1 MTVAVTVDA
10 VLDAPCPRAGITITG
25 LGVGASVVSV
35 WRAADGERHPVRGAR
50 RASMNDAAYVVDFD
64 VPLGRP
70 VTYEVEVLSG
80 PAGASRTVSDPVTVS
95 SSTGWIMDP
104 LVPHTAVP
112 IYRGRTT
119 SGEPMFAVSAMAQ
132 LDYAA
137 ETQVF
142 RVLGSDKPMALFGQ
156 RMAASGV
163 DFSMITNAAEQN
175 SRLRVLVQSSA
186 QLLVRVPASWTGA
199 LPGSCFAL
207 IATASESPVDAGM
220 GGVLSMWSLVG
231 DTVAAPTIRVL
242 TAEFTYGDVA
252 LLFST
257 YQAKQDAVMA
267 AAAAAGESATYLF
280 DLKRPLG

>member
-1 MTVAVTVDA
+1 MVAVTVDA
-10 VLDAPCPRAGITITG
+10 VLDAPCPRAGITVTG

-35 WRAADGERHPVRGAR
+35 WRTADGERNPVRGAR
-50 RASMNDAAYVVDFD
+50 RTRMNDADYVVDFD

-70 VTYEVEVLSG
+70 VTYEVEVISG
-80 PAGASRTVSDPVTVS
+80 PSGAARVTSDPVTVDS
-95 SSTGWIMDP
+95 ATGWIMDP
-104 LVPHTAVP
+104 LVPQTAVP
-112 IYRGRTT
+112 IYRGRTA
-119 SGEPMFAVSAMAQ
+119 SGEPMFAVSAMSK

-163 DFSMITNAAEQN
+163 DFSMITDAAEQN
-175 SRLRVLVQSSA
+175 TRLRNLVQSSA
-186 QLLVRVPASWTGA
+186 QMLIRVPALWTNA

-220 GGVLSMWSLVG
+220 GGVLSVWSLTG
-231 DTVAAPTIRVL
+231 DTVQAPTIRVL

-257 YQAKQDAVMA
+257 YQAKQDAVVA
-267 AAAAAGESATYLF
+267 SAAAAGESPTYLF